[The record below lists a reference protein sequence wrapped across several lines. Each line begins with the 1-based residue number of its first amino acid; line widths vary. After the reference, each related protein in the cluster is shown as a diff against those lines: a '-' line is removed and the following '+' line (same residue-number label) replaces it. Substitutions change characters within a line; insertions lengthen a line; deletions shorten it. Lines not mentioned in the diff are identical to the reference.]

1 MKLHLY
7 IILFCIILNL
17 QAQDLKFQKAILKG
31 KALIEEANSISKYQ
45 EAANYFERISKNE
58 AEEWLPL
65 YYQAR
70 AKIIIGNLLAGEEKE
85 AHYQA
90 SLELIDQAEKL
101 NNNAEL
107 IALRGFVH
115 MMRLSADPATLG
127 QSLSPLVFGLFQKAI
142 NLEPTNPR
150 ALLFMG
156 QMEYGTSQFFGSST
170 EKACNYINRAI
181 ELFDQEAMQ
190 LTLKPTWGLES
201 AKFSAEKCNQ

>member
-1 MKLHLY
+1 MKFY
-7 IILFCIILNL
+7 SFFILFFLISKV
-17 QAQDLKFQKAILKG
+17 QAQDLRFQKAILNG
-31 KALIEEANSISKYQ
+31 KSLIEEANSISKYQ

-58 AEEWLPL
+58 KEEWLPL

-70 AKIIIGNLLAGEEKE
+70 SNVLIGNLLTGKGRET
-85 AHYQA
+85 HYQT

-101 NNNAEL
+101 NSNSEL
-107 IALRGFVH
+107 IALRGFIH

-127 QSLSPLVFGLFQKAI
+127 PSLSPIVFGLLQKAI

-170 EKACNYINRAI
+170 EKACDFIQRSI
-181 ELFDQEAMQ
+181 DLFIKESNQESIFPKWGIASAMLSSKQ
-190 LTLKPTWGLES
+190 CL
-201 AKFSAEKCNQ
+201 Q